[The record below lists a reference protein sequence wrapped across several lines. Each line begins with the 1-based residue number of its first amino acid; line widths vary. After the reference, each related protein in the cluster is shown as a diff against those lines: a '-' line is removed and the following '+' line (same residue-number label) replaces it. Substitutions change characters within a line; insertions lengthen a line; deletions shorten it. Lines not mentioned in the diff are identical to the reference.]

1 MEEHK
6 HRHRLPDAPPP
17 RVRCDTKEDGE
28 TGDCTE
34 PDAQLAKI
42 ARGAPDH
49 AERLIVVLT
58 VVLHAHREL
67 PALVVGVRD
76 GAAAGTRDLDDAE
89 FTAAVEAIRDDD
101 LVVDDVGVPDGEP
114 RALAVSMLP

>member
-1 MEEHK
+1 M
-6 HRHRLPDAPPP
+6 
-17 RVRCDTKEDGE
+17 RCDTKEDGE
-28 TGDCTE
+28 TGDRTK

-42 ARGAPDH
+42 ARGAPNH